1 MARFAKGSSGNPGGR
16 PATSAKYRK
25 LLDER
30 APQLVERLVTLALA
44 GDPAALRLCIERLI
58 PATKARAALV
68 PIKLD
73 GGTLPE
79 KGEQV
84 LQALSAGTLTPD
96 EAGSLLGALANQAR
110 LIETSELLAR
120 VEALEAEHSD
130 LKSR

>member
-1 MARFAKGSSGNPGGR
+1 MARFRAGQSGNPGGR

-25 LLDER
+25 LLDEK
-30 APQLVERLVTLALA
+30 APELVKTLVDMALA

-68 PIKLD
+68 KIKLD
-73 GGTLPE
+73 GGSLPE

-84 LQALSAGTLTPD
+84 LQALGTGTLTPD

-110 LIETSELLAR
+110 LIETAELLAR
-120 VEALEAEHSD
+120 IEALEQQRD
-130 LKSR
+130 P